1 MNRSRML
8 ASVLALALAG
18 GACAGPENAE
28 PVYIED
34 FTARSSLLACDPLPE
49 LTGEGW
55 VPEDLVPVGGG
66 RTLLL
71 SGQIAEVVLLDREL
85 APVWR
90 VELEEEGPAGVGSP
104 ISVELADDS
113 TLLVADRGR
122 QLVKRLGTGGEDRG
136 TIRTPFF
143 PHQVRLAAGETFIV
157 PAVLAGYPDRL
168 LYLVRDG
175 RVEGQALGLRRYPG
189 MTHGAFANRLAAVRR
204 PDGHLILMH
213 AFYIPEAYRWDRG
226 EVARYR
232 VPVPDALRPF
242 FGDPRPVEREEDMV
256 RIPVVGTSPYL
267 DPGTGDMIYITRTG
281 DTAPDG
287 TTRKALIRV
296 DSTFQY
302 LRSGILPVD
311 ALFAAPVGPDST
323 VVVSSQGMW
332 HRCEAP

>member
-1 MNRSRML
+1 ML

-18 GACAGPENAE
+18 GACAAPDGTE

-34 FTARSSLLACDPLPE
+34 FVARSSLLSCDPLPE

-55 VPEDLVPVGGG
+55 VVEDVVPVDGG

-71 SGQIAEVVLLDREL
+71 SGQMGEVALLGRDL
-85 APVWR
+85 SLLWR
-90 VELEEEGPAGVGSP
+90 LELEEEGPAGVGSP
-104 ISVELADDS
+104 ISVDLVDDS
-113 TLLVADRGR
+113 TLLVGDRGR
-122 QLVKRLGTGGEDRG
+122 QLVKRIGTGGEDRG

-143 PHQVRLAAGETFIV
+143 PHQVRLAGENTYLV

-168 LYLVRDG
+168 LYLLRDG
-175 RVEGQALGLRRYPG
+175 RVEEQALGLRRYPG
-189 MTHGAFANRLAAVRR
+189 MTHGAFANRLSAVRR

-232 VPVPDALRPF
+232 VPVPDAMRPF
-242 FGDPRPVEREEDMV
+242 FRDPRPVEREEDMAH
-256 RIPVVGTSPYL
+256 IPVVGTSPYL
-267 DPGTGDMIYITRTG
+267 DPGTGNMIYITRTG

-311 ALFAAPVGPDST
+311 ALFAAPLGPDSA
-323 VVVSSQGMW
+323 VVVSNQGVW
-332 HRCEAP
+332 HRCAAP